1 MSSTFR
7 EKLNRKVLHFWTL
20 NRQRI
25 IIISLILAF
34 LIAYFAPN
42 IFIQVYPG
50 QRGVLWRRFLGGT
63 QLTRTYNEGI
73 NIIPPW
79 DKMYIYDTR
88 LQEIKD
94 TVTMINRSGMVIDV
108 SISAR
113 FHPIPDRLPLLHQKV
128 GPDYKTKVLHP
139 ELISA
144 IRQVLGDFE
153 AEEIY
158 SSDENG
164 LLQSIMARL
173 RQELGNRYVEVDDVL
188 ITKLTLPDDIQ
199 HSIQEKLTKEQN
211 ALAHEF
217 ILQRERKELE
227 RRQIEA
233 AGIRAFEQI
242 SGINILQWRGLEVT
256 QALATSPNAKIIVI
270 GTDEKSLPVILNS
283 Q

>member
-1 MSSTFR
+1 MLSNLR
-7 EKLNRKVLHFWTL
+7 AKIYKWVLHFWTL
-20 NRQRI
+20 HQQQI
-25 IIISLILAF
+25 IIGSLIMAF
-34 LIAYFAPN
+34 LLAYFSPN
-42 IFIQVYPG
+42 IFIHIYPG
-50 QRGVLWRRFLGGT
+50 ERGVLWRRFLGGT

-73 NIIPPW
+73 SILFPW

-128 GPDYKTKVLHP
+128 GPDYKEKMLHP

-144 IRQVLGDFE
+144 IRQVLGDYE
-153 AEEIY
+153 AEQIY

-164 LLQSIMARL
+164 LLQAILQRL
-173 RQELGNRYVEVDDVL
+173 RHELGDRYVRIDDVL
-188 ITKLTLPDDIQ
+188 ITKLTLPDEIQ

-211 ALAHEF
+211 ALAHDY
-217 ILQRERKELE
+217 ILDREKKERERRE
-227 RRQIEA
+227 IEA
-233 AGIRAFEQI
+233 AGIAEFERI
-242 SGINILQWRGLEVT
+242 SGIPILQWRGLEVT
-256 QALATSPNAKIIVI
+256 KELATSPNAKIIVI
-270 GTDEKSLPVILNS
+270 GTDEKSLPIILNS

>member
-1 MSSTFR
+1 MFSNLR
-7 EKLNRKVLHFWTL
+7 EKINKRVNHFWAVY
-20 NRQRI
+20 RQRI
-25 IIISLILAF
+25 IITSLVGAF

-63 QLTRTYNEGI
+63 QLTQTYKEGI
-73 NIIPPW
+73 NIIFPW

-128 GPDYKTKVLHP
+128 GPDYKEKVLHP

-144 IRQVLGDFE
+144 IRQVLGDYE

-164 LLQSIMARL
+164 LLQGILQRL
-173 RQELGNRYVEVDDVL
+173 RHELGNRYVRIDDVL
-188 ITKLTLPDDIQ
+188 ITKLTLPEEVQ
-199 HSIQEKLTKEQN
+199 ASIQEKLTKEQN
-211 ALAHEF
+211 ALAHDYL
-217 ILQRERKELE
+217 LQRERKELE
-227 RRQIEA
+227 RREIEA
-233 AGIRAFEQI
+233 AGIEAFQRI
-242 SGINILQWRGLEVT
+242 SGIPILQWRGLEVT
-256 QALATSPNAKIIVI
+256 GQLATSPNAKIIVI